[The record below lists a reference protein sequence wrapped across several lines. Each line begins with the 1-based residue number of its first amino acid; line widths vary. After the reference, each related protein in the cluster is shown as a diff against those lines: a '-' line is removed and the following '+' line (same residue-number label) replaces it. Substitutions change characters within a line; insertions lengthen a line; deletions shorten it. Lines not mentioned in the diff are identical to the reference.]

1 VSGVVAFADPA
12 ALLVSEARP
21 VELVE
26 VLGVAPRDAVVSTA
40 ESAECTC
47 PEFCE
52 RDHDVD

>member
-1 VSGVVAFADPA
+1 MSGVVAYADPA
-12 ALLVSEARP
+12 ALLLSEARP
-21 VELVE
+21 VGLVE
-26 VLGVAPRDAVVSTA
+26 VPGVVPRDAVVSTA